1 MKAEILAP
9 VRAAVLAAL
18 AFVLASAAPISMSAP
33 PPSVKVGKPAPD
45 FTLTLVDGSRVT
57 LDDLRGNV
65 IVLNFWATW
74 CVPCRTELPTLD
86 SFYGL
91 TKDAGLRAF
100 AVTTEGS
107 VPLYKLKELFAAMKM
122 PAVRS
127 VRGPYGTIK
136 AVPTNIVIDR
146 NGIVRYAKAGAFDLD
161 RLNALLVPLLNERV
175 RPQPAS

>member
-1 MKAEILAP
+1 MP
-9 VRAAVLAAL
+9 VRVALLAAL
-18 AFVLASAAPISMSAP
+18 GFVLASAAPSMPAAP
-33 PPSVKVGKPAPD
+33 SSVKVGKPAPD

-57 LDDLRGNV
+57 LDELRGNV

-74 CVPCRTELPTLD
+74 CVPCRAELPTLD
-86 SFYGL
+86 SYYGFR
-91 TKDAGLRAF
+91 KNAGLRVF

-107 VPLYKLKELFAAMKM
+107 LPIYKLKELFAAMKI

-127 VRGPYGTIK
+127 VRGPYGAIQS

-146 NGIVRYAKAGAFDLD
+146 NGVVRYAKAGAFNLD
-161 RLNALLVPLLNERV
+161 RLNELLVPLLNEPV